1 MIKSHDCEGFEG
13 ATTGEWNR
21 VGPNETSSM
30 VTKKKIMHHQ
40 IVKIVDIDF
49 SFEGGRAGGR
59 ALTSVNEKETRN
71 NL

>member
-30 VTKKKIMHHQ
+30 VTKKK
-40 IVKIVDIDF
+40 
-49 SFEGGRAGGR
+49 
-59 ALTSVNEKETRN
+59 N
-71 NL
+71 NASLDSKNRRYRFQF